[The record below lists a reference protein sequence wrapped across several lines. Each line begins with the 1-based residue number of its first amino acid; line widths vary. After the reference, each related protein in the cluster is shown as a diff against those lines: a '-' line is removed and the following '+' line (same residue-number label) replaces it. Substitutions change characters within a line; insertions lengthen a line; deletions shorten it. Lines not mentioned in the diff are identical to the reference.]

1 MKKIIFGIAALTAIV
16 VMGSC
21 SNDSDLTN
29 STVSSKTVGDVTV
42 SLNINPGVKVSES
55 NSSMAQSTTG
65 FANKT
70 LTRAAMTRAD
80 ASTTPADANNPTSNF
95 TPSLPSSFTAYFVAT
110 TDEGDYKSGEIVR
123 TATVSTGNNSLKIP
137 AIHYKI
143 YVTNY
148 TPTADITET
157 VTTGNST
164 ETKVFI
170 DSLSAG
176 AEGKGS
182 LDRLEA
188 NLPTSSTTLYLYGD
202 STADFTNTTGTTTAT
217 VRMVNTYAA
226 VCVAHNDFVSAVAYN
241 TTSGNKDNITAYNDN
256 GSANWY
262 NLYIRANSLI
272 TDAGTTNSSLTLA
285 NIVGLAA
292 NGKTGD
298 GQITK
303 DDNGIFTFLLN
314 KSIVANNIYQYTIN
328 DNYSGSTSLTVN
340 VNAFDGTPISEDLSV
355 Y

>member
-1 MKKIIFGIAALTAIV
+1 
-16 VMGSC
+16 
-21 SNDSDLTN
+21 
-29 STVSSKTVGDVTV
+29 
-42 SLNINPGVKVSES
+42 
-55 NSSMAQSTTG
+55 
-65 FANKT
+65 
-70 LTRAAMTRAD
+70 
-80 ASTTPADANNPTSNF
+80 
-95 TPSLPSSFTAYFVAT
+95 
-110 TDEGDYKSGEIVR
+110 
-123 TATVSTGNNSLKIP
+123 
-137 AIHYKI
+137 
-143 YVTNY
+143 
-148 TPTADITET
+148 
-157 VTTGNST
+157 
-164 ETKVFI
+164 
-170 DSLSAG
+170 
-176 AEGKGS
+176 
-182 LDRLEA
+182 
-188 NLPTSSTTLYLYGD
+188 
-202 STADFTNTTGTTTAT
+202 
-217 VRMVNTYAA
+217 MVNTYAA